1 MVLELKHLLTEDLY
15 AAKCIEKKKLVK
27 VENGM

>member
-15 AAKCIEKKKLVK
+15 DEKCIEKKKLVK